1 MLPKIPTIHLVL
13 SKDSIKEEFKT
24 YSELVE
30 FVLNNIPEV
39 SCSIRRNWISFDTPK
54 STKSD
59 EQAFNDYCFD
69 WIEDYLADEGY
80 QVERIEA

>member
-1 MLPKIPTIHLVL
+1 MLPTIPTITLVL
-13 SKDSIKEEFKT
+13 SNNSIKEEFQT
-24 YSELVE
+24 YSELIE
-30 FVLNNIPEV
+30 FVLSDIPEV

-80 QVERIEA
+80 TVERIEA